1 MIRKFHLYNIILVLS
16 FFALWISI
24 QVPDYI
30 EVILAYFLILTVGVG
45 HGAND
50 LKIFFNS
57 KNLDTNRK
65 IAFISIYSVIVLAG
79 FALFFVVPSLILT
92 VFLLTSGYHFG
103 QEHFEKYNLAPSW
116 WLSVFVTSYG
126 FNIILFLLVQNV
138 DESVLIINDLVNNK
152 ITSHTLLYSLL
163 TSTVIMIVFGFIV
176 LRSLSWQYL
185 VREVF
190 YLIIISLLFQNTSL
204 VLGFAIYFILWHSVP
219 SIYNQIAFLDGKVTA
234 ATIKNYVTNS
244 LLYWI
249 GALIFLG
256 VLYYFL
262 KDHTSL
268 FLSTI
273 IAFLGGITFP
283 HVIVMNQLHK
293 N

>member
-1 MIRKFHLYNIILVLS
+1 MSKKFHLYNIILVLS
-16 FFALWISI
+16 FFSLWISI
-24 QVPDYI
+24 QIPDYI
-30 EVILAYFLILTVGVG
+30 EFILAYFLILTVGVG

-57 KNLDTNRK
+57 KNLNTKRTL
-65 IAFISIYSVIVLAG
+65 AFIVIYSFIVLAG
-79 FALFFVVPSLILT
+79 FALFFVVPSFILT
-92 VFLLTSGYHFG
+92 IFLLTSGYHFG

-116 WLSVFVTSYG
+116 WLSIFVTSYG
-126 FNIILFLLVQNV
+126 FNIILYLLVQNA
-138 DESVLIINDLVNNK
+138 DESILIINDLINNP
-152 ITSHTLLYSLL
+152 ITYDTLLYSLL
-163 TSTVIMIVFGFIV
+163 LSATIMTITGIVIF
-176 LRSLSWQYL
+176 RSLAWQHI

-190 YLIIISLLFQNTSL
+190 YLIVISLLFQNTSL

-234 ATIKNYVTNS
+234 TTIINYVTNS

-283 HVIVMNQLHK
+283 HVIVMNKLHK